1 MFGRKK
7 NLASDERLDRIGRSI
22 VRASTSSEAEAEAAA
37 SSPFLYERVRARIR
51 AEQERLEGAERWLA
65 MLAVVR
71 RAVPAMGMIALLA
84 FFSFLMAVSNPST
97 SIGFSVEAFFSPGDA
112 EFARVTFADRGG
124 LTNDEVLSAV
134 IDDEQEPA
142 K

>member
-7 NLASDERLDRIGRSI
+7 NQASDERLDRIGRSI
-22 VRASTSSEAEAEAAA
+22 VRVSTSSEAEAEAAA
-37 SSPFLYERVRARIR
+37 SSPLLYERVRARIR
-51 AEQERLEGAERWLA
+51 AEQERCEGGERWLA

-71 RAVPAMGMIALLA
+71 RAVPAMGLAAILA
-84 FFSFLMAVSNPST
+84 FCSFLLAVSNPSP
-97 SIGFSVEAFFSPGDA
+97 SRGFSVEAFFSSCDA
-112 EFARVTFADRGG
+112 EFERVAFADRGA